1 MNLDLCISKN
11 ETQQTMKASNH
22 RNLQRKSAASYPAM
36 CIDIGK

>member
-1 MNLDLCISKN
+1 MNSDLCISKK

-22 RNLQRKSAASYPAM
+22 RYLHRKFAASYPAM